1 LNFLTKKAPYKG
13 LARPTRSNDESPRR
27 RYDDGQDDTRDDR
40 FHRFDIRTDG
50 HMTIIRRESCD
61 LSVIAMTL
69 TVAQEIVAAATGA
82 IEKTKI

>member
-1 LNFLTKKAPYKG
+1 
-13 LARPTRSNDESPRR
+13 
-27 RYDDGQDDTRDDR
+27 
-40 FHRFDIRTDG
+40 
-50 HMTIIRRESCD
+50 MTIIRRESCD